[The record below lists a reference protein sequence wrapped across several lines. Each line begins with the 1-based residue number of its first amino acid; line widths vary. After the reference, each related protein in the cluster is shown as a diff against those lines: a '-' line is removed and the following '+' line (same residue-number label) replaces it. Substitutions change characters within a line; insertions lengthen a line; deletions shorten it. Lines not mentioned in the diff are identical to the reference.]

1 MFFFT
6 ISKMPLTVPTKE
18 QFKKSLEDALDSG
31 DMSSPYVKA
40 FKEACLEG
48 HCGEYA
54 RDRVAEIEAMNDIMG
69 KNKPDY
75 DVFNVGKLDAHAWIE
90 MPDGSIKDWYFQD
103 YDNIK
108 RLWNCEGRAY
118 YYPNPEKF
126 APAMRHIIKKMVKTA
141 KKFLP
146 EVYTDAKAVFEDFY
160 NEPKAGHCFMN
171 AYAYKYFNPEVKLMV
186 GSMGWASKKTGK
198 IHWEFGD
205 ADMTWKA
212 ERVKAGYLPNNKPI
226 DWSPDQK
233 TLDVLNT
240 AEAEMMG
247 YPDGYMELYTDVQ
260 RFITKKDGNVYMRPE
275 TDEDFKK
282 CMEFSAF
289 MCKKQAEWNAPEV
302 VKV

>member
-1 MFFFT
+1 
-6 ISKMPLTVPTKE
+6 MPLTVPTKDE
-18 QFKKSLEDALDSG
+18 FKKMLEDALDSG
-31 DMSSPYVKA
+31 DMSHPAVKA
-40 FKEACLEG
+40 FEEACLEG
-48 HCGEYA
+48 HCGE
-54 RDRVAEIEAMNDIMG
+54 EAKTRISTA
-69 KNKPDY
+69 NKTLKELDY
-75 DVFNVGKLDAHAWIE
+75 FVEVGKLDAHAWIE

-126 APAMRHIIKKMVKTA
+126 SLPMRGIIKKMVKIA
-141 KKFLP
+141 KKYIP
-146 EVYTDAKAVFEDFY
+146 ERYPNAEAVFKDFY